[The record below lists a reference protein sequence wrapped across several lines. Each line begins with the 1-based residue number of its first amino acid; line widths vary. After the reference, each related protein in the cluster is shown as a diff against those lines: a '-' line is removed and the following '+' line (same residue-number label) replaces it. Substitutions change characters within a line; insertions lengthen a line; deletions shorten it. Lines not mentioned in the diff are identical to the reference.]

1 MMRLVVFFACLA
13 FTAGCSSSRETPPPS
28 SSPKDGGPAD
38 AGPAPD
44 AAPAYCDGGSCI
56 QHLVVIV
63 QENHTFDDHFGG
75 YCTAAPGSS
84 PTCNIGPSCC
94 EAMPPTD
101 PSGTARTIITDAE
114 HASFD
119 PDHAEA
125 CELTEIDNGKM
136 DGYVTADGGA
146 GCQDPRNVAIADPTL
161 VQPYWDLAASNAI
174 ADRYFQPTVG
184 ESYANDMFLAR
195 AAFVF
200 TDNVDA
206 PLGAVGMTCD
216 LGEGTPTQFTD
227 TTIGDLLTAA
237 SVPWAWFYDGYA
249 AMQASAPSCPPKPAS
264 CPWIFPS
271 DPCGF
276 EPSDV
281 PFEYYKSTVDNPNN
295 MKDYSAFESALTS
308 GSLPAVSYVK
318 GLGYENEHPGLN
330 CTMSAGVTFAT
341 SVVSSVEASAY
352 ASSTLVLLVYDE
364 GGGYFDHVSPPP
376 ANPLDNVP
384 YGTRLPVLAIGPFAR
399 KNFVSHVVME
409 HSSIVKFIE
418 WNWLGQQ
425 TGQLG
430 TRDTVVNNI
439 GSLLDPSTTG
449 IPVPEN

>member
-1 MMRLVVFFACLA
+1 
-13 FTAGCSSSRETPPPS
+13 
-28 SSPKDGGPAD
+28 
-38 AGPAPD
+38 
-44 AAPAYCDGGSCI
+44 
-56 QHLVVIV
+56 
-63 QENHTFDDHFGG
+63 
-75 YCTAAPGSS
+75 
-84 PTCNIGPSCC
+84 
-94 EAMPPTD
+94 
-101 PSGTARTIITDAE
+101 
-114 HASFD
+114 
-119 PDHAEA
+119 
-125 CELTEIDNGKM
+125 
-136 DGYVTADGGA
+136 
-146 GCQDPRNVAIADPTL
+146 
-161 VQPYWDLAASNAI
+161 
-174 ADRYFQPTVG
+174 
-184 ESYANDMFLAR
+184 MFLAR

-264 CPWIFPS
+264 CPLIFPS
-271 DPCGF
+271 YPCALRAERRALRVLQVDGRQPGQHEGLQRLRVGVDER
-276 EPSDV
+276 EPSGR
-281 PFEYYKSTVDNPNN
+281 FIRQ
-295 MKDYSAFESALTS
+295 
-308 GSLPAVSYVK
+308 

-330 CTMSAGVTFAT
+330 STMSAGVTFAT
-341 SVVSSVEASAY
+341 SVVSSVEASPY